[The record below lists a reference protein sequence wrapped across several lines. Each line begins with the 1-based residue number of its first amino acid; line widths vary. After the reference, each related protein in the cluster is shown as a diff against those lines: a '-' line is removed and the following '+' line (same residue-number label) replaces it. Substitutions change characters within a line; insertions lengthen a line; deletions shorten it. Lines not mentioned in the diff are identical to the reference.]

1 MSLYDWHFWLVF
13 VASNGCSTSLKIL
26 CFVLLWQL
34 KQFKADNA
42 EVGFG
47 SGTLALDQSI
57 ERTIANMKW
66 IAENKQ
72 NVLDWFKAEAKPASR

>member
-1 MSLYDWHFWLVF
+1 MF
-13 VASNGCSTSLKIL
+13 CS
-26 CFVLLWQL
+26 LWQL

-47 SGTLALDQSI
+47 SGTLAVDQSI
-57 ERTIANMKW
+57 EKTIANMKW

-72 NVLDWFKAEAKPASR
+72 NVQKWFEAEAKY